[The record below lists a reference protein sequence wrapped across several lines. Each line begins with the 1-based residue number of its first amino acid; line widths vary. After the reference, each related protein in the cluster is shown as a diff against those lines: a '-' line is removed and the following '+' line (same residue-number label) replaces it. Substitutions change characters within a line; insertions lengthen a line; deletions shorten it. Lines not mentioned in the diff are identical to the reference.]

1 MVWETQTTQGI
12 DLFGYDLSTNTKF
25 VVAQDPGDQE
35 QPSVSGNLVV
45 WEDTRNSNNKQHDI
59 YGFDLTA
66 HHEFIISSHGGDEVT
81 PKVSGEIVV
90 WADYIGS
97 TI

>member
-1 MVWETQTTQGI
+1 MLPSTLASQPRLGNRGIVWSGPI
-12 DLFGYDLSTNTKF
+12 DFSPNT
-25 VVAQDPGDQE
+25 
-35 QPSVSGNLVV
+35 
-45 WEDTRNSNNKQHDI
+45 QHDI